1 DGLLTVG
8 PDSAGAVP
16 GPACY
21 GRGGVQPTLSDANLV
36 LGRLPDE
43 LVGGGMALDEG
54 AARASIEPVARTLGV
69 SIEQAAMSIARI
81 VTSNM
86 VRAIRLVS
94 IERGHD
100 PREFALMP
108 FGGAGGLHAF
118 EVAREMGIGQMLVP
132 LAPGIL
138 CAEGLVVSDL
148 KEDFV
153 ATCRTPVSG
162 DLSVVRRGLE
172 HLATEADAWFEREG
186 ILKDSR
192 HISLV
197 ADMRYI
203 GQNYELG
210 VAVPGDGL
218 PELPAQDK
226 LHQMFFEE
234 HRRAYGH
241 FDPDA
246 PVEVINLRL
255 GAVGRLQRFEVAVQK
270 GKTAGTQMGSRT
282 IWFDEAGGVESL
294 VWHRDALAPGT
305 VVPGPAVIEQFDATT
320 LVPPGATATIDVTG
334 NMLIGL
340 S

>member
-1 DGLLTVG
+1 
-8 PDSAGAVP
+8 
-16 GPACY
+16 
-21 GRGGVQPTLSDANLV
+21 
-36 LGRLPDE
+36 
-43 LVGGGMALDEG
+43 
-54 AARASIEPVARTLGV
+54 
-69 SIEQAAMSIARI
+69 EQAAMSIARI

-118 EVAREMGIGQMLVP
+118 EVASEMGIGQLLVP

-153 ATCRTPVSG
+153 ATCRTPLAE
-162 DLSVVRRGLE
+162 DLSDVRRELE
-172 HLATEADAWFEREG
+172 RLVGEAGGWFEHEG
-186 ILKDSR
+186 ILADSR
-192 HISLV
+192 QLSLV
-197 ADMRYI
+197 VDMRYI

-210 VAVPGDGL
+210 VAVSGSGSL
-218 PELPAQDK
+218 ALPAEQQ
-226 LHQMFFEE
+226 LRQMFFDE

-255 GAVGRLQRFEVAVQK
+255 SAVGKLRRFEVAAPRDRK
-270 GKTAGTQMGSRT
+270 AGKQMGSRT
-282 IWFDEAGGVESL
+282 IWFDETGGLESA
-294 VWHRDALAPGT
+294 VWHRDRLAPGS
-305 VVPGPAVIEQFDATT
+305 VVSGPAVIEQFDATT
-320 LVPPGATATIDVTG
+320 LVPPGATAKIDEAG
-334 NMLIGL
+334 NMMIGL
-340 S
+340 AK